1 MSQINDEQ
9 SKDLS
14 QRTDNNPNHDRMKSN
29 ISQDN
34 ELSQE
39 SKEKILSSFL
49 RFNRYITNK
58 EIENTK
64 ELEEQKTE
72 QKRGKINKEVSLVEK
87 LNALDKKKIE
97 RNTQYFING
106 KKIKQITDMKKLGKK
121 NILMQNISIQ
131 PNKNDMLFGKEI
143 SYQMK
148 QMPLD
153 IDMLYKDKMEKKRGN
168 DEEYTDDGFMSGS
181 TTTGNGET
189 TTDGKDCVVF

>member
-14 QRTDNNPNHDRMKSN
+14 QRNDNNPNHDRMKSN

-49 RFNRYITNK
+49 RFNRYIANK

-131 PNKNDMLFGKEI
+131 PNKNDMVFGKEI

-153 IDMLYKDKMEKKRGN
+153 IDMLLKDKTERKRGN

>member
-1 MSQINDEQ
+1 MSQLDEEQ
-9 SKDLS
+9 SQDLS
-14 QRTDNNPNHDRMKSN
+14 SRNDKNHNRIKSN

-34 ELSQE
+34 QEQSQE
-39 SKEKILSSFL
+39 NKEKILSNFL
-49 RFNRYITNK
+49 RFNQYIANK

-72 QKRGKINKEVSLVEK
+72 QKRGKINKEVSLVDK
-87 LNALDKKKIE
+87 LHALDKKKIE

-106 KKIKQITDMKKLGKK
+106 KKLKQITDMKKVGKK
-121 NILMQNISIQ
+121 NILMQNISIK
-131 PNKNDMLFGKEI
+131 PNTNDMLFGKEI

-153 IDMLYKDKMEKKRGN
+153 IDMLLKDKMDRKRGI
-168 DEEYTDDGFMSGS
+168 DEDYTSDGFMSGS

-189 TTDGKDCVVF
+189 NTDGQDCVVF

>member
-14 QRTDNNPNHDRMKSN
+14 QRNDNNPNHDRMRSN

-49 RFNRYITNK
+49 RFNRYIANK

-121 NILMQNISIQ
+121 NILMQNISF
-131 PNKNDMLFGKEI
+131 PLFLSVLSFNNMSI
-143 SYQMK
+143 S
-148 QMPLD
+148 
-153 IDMLYKDKMEKKRGN
+153 
-168 DEEYTDDGFMSGS
+168 
-181 TTTGNGET
+181 NGI
-189 TTDGKDCVVF
+189 CFI

>member
-14 QRTDNNPNHDRMKSN
+14 QRNDNNPNHDRMKSN

-39 SKEKILSSFL
+39 SKEKLLSSFL
-49 RFNRYITNK
+49 RFNRYIANK

-87 LNALDKKKIE
+87 MNALDKKKIE

-131 PNKNDMLFGKEI
+131 PNKNDMVFGKEI
-143 SYQMK
+143 TYQMK

-153 IDMLYKDKMEKKRGN
+153 IDMLLKDKMERKRGN
-168 DEEYTDDGFMSGS
+168 DEEYTDDGLMSSS

-189 TTDGKDCVVF
+189 TTDGNDCVVF

>member
-14 QRTDNNPNHDRMKSN
+14 QRNDNNPNHDRMKSN

-49 RFNRYITNK
+49 RFNRYIANK

-87 LNALDKKKIE
+87 MNALDKKKIE

-131 PNKNDMLFGKEI
+131 PNKNDMVFGKEI
-143 SYQMK
+143 TYQMK

-153 IDMLYKDKMEKKRGN
+153 IDMLLKDKMERKRGN